1 MSGCRL
7 ARLRKAGADSCRA
20 ADRACIGAFG
30 RRGWALDEQL
40 TAHALARRGRFG
52 RARDERHGERPR
64 AQGGTLAPC
73 RALSLSLSHTHTHK
87 SGQREGI
94 CALSLISL
102 GSGRRSVNERR
113 ERRRVVLHGWVAAAL
128 SKSYRARGCCGDLKP
143 DYETPMQR
151 RRRCAAAPGGERR
164 ERYLRDAC
172 RAGGSRQLRPGAGCV
187 GSCSGPRE
195 YARFM
200 NVNKRTRG
208 GSVGEGAAGAARP
221 TTRLS
226 TLQPSQAKFSFRHR
240 GHRTGVHT
248 GANSTPLTRAPTN
261 PHANLRVHA
270 LPLVVP
276 APTQKQR
283 AWPTSLRSSP
293 RSSDIAPPP

>member
-1 MSGCRL
+1 MSS
-7 ARLRKAGADSCRA
+7 AR
-20 ADRACIGAFG
+20 
-30 RRGWALDEQL
+30 
-40 TAHALARRGRFG
+40 
-52 RARDERHGERPR
+52 
-64 AQGGTLAPC
+64 
-73 RALSLSLSHTHTHK
+73 SLSLTHTHK

-102 GSGRRSVNERR
+102 GSGRRSANERR

-128 SKSYRARGCCGDLKP
+128 SKSDRARGCCGDLKP

-172 RAGGSRQLRPGAGCV
+172 RAGGSLQLRRRPGLGRVASAAVPGRV
-187 GSCSGPRE
+187 NT
-195 YARFM
+195 RFM

-226 TLQPSQAKFSFRHR
+226 TLQPSCTHAKHK
-240 GHRTGVHT
+240 
-248 GANSTPLTRAPTN
+248 PIM
-261 PHANLRVHA
+261 NLRVHA

-283 AWPTSLRSSP
+283 A
-293 RSSDIAPPP
+293 

>member
-1 MSGCRL
+1 MSS
-7 ARLRKAGADSCRA
+7 AR
-20 ADRACIGAFG
+20 
-30 RRGWALDEQL
+30 
-40 TAHALARRGRFG
+40 
-52 RARDERHGERPR
+52 
-64 AQGGTLAPC
+64 
-73 RALSLSLSHTHTHK
+73 SLSHTHTHK

-102 GSGRRSVNERR
+102 GSGRRSANERR
-113 ERRRVVLHGWVAAAL
+113 ERRRVVLHAWVAAAL

-226 TLQPSQAKFSFRHR
+226 TLQPSHATHK
-240 GHRTGVHT
+240 
-248 GANSTPLTRAPTN
+248 PD
-261 PHANLRVHA
+261 HANLRVHA

>member
-1 MSGCRL
+1 MS
-7 ARLRKAGADSCRA
+7 S
-20 ADRACIGAFG
+20 
-30 RRGWALDEQL
+30 
-40 TAHALARRGRFG
+40 
-52 RARDERHGERPR
+52 
-64 AQGGTLAPC
+64 
-73 RALSLSLSHTHTHK
+73 SLSLSHTHTHK

-143 DYETPMQR
+143 DYETPMHR

-208 GSVGEGAAGAARP
+208 ADLWVRARG
-221 TTRLS
+221 RSCASDDS
-226 TLQPSQAKFSFRHR
+226 TLDAATF
-240 GHRTGVHT
+240 TGKVFI
-248 GANSTPLTRAPTN
+248 STPRTPDRRTHRCKFNTAHTRAHKPD
-261 PHANLRVHA
+261 HANLRVHA

>member
-1 MSGCRL
+1 MHWRV
-7 ARLRKAGADSCRA
+7 AGASD
-20 ADRACIGAFG
+20 
-30 RRGWALDEQL
+30 
-40 TAHALARRGRFG
+40 AHAMSVMASALELREGRSRRVE
-52 RARDERHGERPR
+52 RA
-64 AQGGTLAPC
+64 
-73 RALSLSLSHTHTHK
+73 LSLSHTHTHK

-102 GSGRRSVNERR
+102 GSGRRSANERR

-128 SKSYRARGCCGDLKP
+128 SKSDRARGCCGDLKP

-172 RAGGSRQLRPGAGCV
+172 RAGGSLQLRRRPGLGRVASAAVPGRV
-187 GSCSGPRE
+187 NT
-195 YARFM
+195 RFM

-226 TLQPSQAKFSFRHR
+226 TLQPSCTHAKHK
-240 GHRTGVHT
+240 
-248 GANSTPLTRAPTN
+248 PIM
-261 PHANLRVHA
+261 NLRVHA

-283 AWPTSLRSSP
+283 A
-293 RSSDIAPPP
+293 

>member
-1 MSGCRL
+1 MHWRV
-7 ARLRKAGADSCRA
+7 AGASD
-20 ADRACIGAFG
+20 
-30 RRGWALDEQL
+30 
-40 TAHALARRGRFG
+40 AHAMSVMASALELREGRSRRV
-52 RARDERHGERPR
+52 ERS
-64 AQGGTLAPC
+64 LS
-73 RALSLSLSHTHTHK
+73 LSLSLSHTHTHK

-102 GSGRRSVNERR
+102 GSGRRSANERR

-208 GSVGEGAAGAARP
+208 GSVGEGARQELRVRRLDSRRCNLHRQSFHFDTEDTGPAYTQVQIQHRSHARP
-221 TTRLS
+221 QTRS
-226 TLQPSQAKFSFRHR
+226 C
-240 GHRTGVHT
+240 
-248 GANSTPLTRAPTN
+248 
-261 PHANLRVHA
+261 
-270 LPLVVP
+270 
-276 APTQKQR
+276 
-283 AWPTSLRSSP
+283 
-293 RSSDIAPPP
+293 